1 MKKVKF
7 IIIEIV
13 SIIFALFNKIM
24 FKDLGLKIPNIFIAI
39 TTIGFFIF
47 FLAIPFLILF
57 FKFPKRL
64 DRIFAVIALIFL
76 AVFVAILIDLFVAG
90 PGHNY
95 SYIPLLQNLYPFILF
110 GTSIFVGAGIISYL
124 SYKVKDS
131 YEI

>member
-64 DRIFAVIALIFL
+64 DRIFAVIALIF
-76 AVFVAILIDLFVAG
+76 
-90 PGHNY
+90 
-95 SYIPLLQNLYPFILF
+95 
-110 GTSIFVGAGIISYL
+110 
-124 SYKVKDS
+124 
-131 YEI
+131 